1 MGISVGS
8 SGVGEVWPVRSV
20 DSLNHLQ
27 CDHDHHSV
35 GPPAFLRGD
44 QKSTH
49 ELKEPE
55 EVERNGGA
63 RL

>member
-1 MGISVGS
+1 MWGVAESVKY
-8 SGVGEVWPVRSV
+8 GVCVV

-35 GPPAFLRGD
+35 GPPAFLRGN